1 MADTAHAGREDLVV
15 EESLVAQFN
24 LMFANRG
31 AGRTFGKE
39 VPGTLVTEFHS
50 CSFLFQPIF
59 LN

>member
-15 EESLVAQFN
+15 EETLLAQFN

-39 VPGTLVTEFHS
+39 VPGTLVRTLRE
-50 CSFLFQPIF
+50 
-59 LN
+59 